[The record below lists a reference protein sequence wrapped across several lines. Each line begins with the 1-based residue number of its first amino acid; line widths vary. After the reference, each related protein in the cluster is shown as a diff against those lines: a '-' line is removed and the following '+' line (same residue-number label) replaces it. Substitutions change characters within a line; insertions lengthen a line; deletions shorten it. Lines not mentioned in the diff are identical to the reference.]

1 MTKRS
6 ELPPLTALRA
16 FAAAGERLSFQEA
29 ARQLGVTPSA
39 VSHQIRMLEEWLE
52 TPLFARMARQIAI
65 TPAGKKFHRDVS
77 AALNDIAVAA
87 SRLRAKTKRT
97 TLKISALPLITN
109 VWLIP
114 RLAAFEAKHPGITLA
129 IETENRVTDF
139 ESEDVD
145 IGIRN
150 MRAPT
155 PGLFARKLLDIRPVP
170 LCARKLTTG
179 ANALREPRD
188 LAQHTL
194 INVSARPGAW
204 AHWLSLVGLKGLK
217 PKRELTFDTVP
228 AALEAASRGHGVTLG
243 MSPLV
248 WESPSIASLVVPFA
262 PKVEASSAYYVVHRK
277 ADRSRP
283 EVRAFVDWIT
293 KEMAAFAR
301 THRSVPS
308 SVRIDG

>member
-1 MTKRS
+1 MKKAA
-6 ELPPLTALRA
+6 LPPLTALRA
-16 FAAAGERLSFQEA
+16 FAAAGERLSFQDA
-29 ARQLGVTPSA
+29 AAQLGVTPSA
-39 VSHQIRMLEEWLE
+39 VSHQIRMLEDWLE
-52 TPLFARMARQIAI
+52 TPLFTRMARRIAL
-65 TPAGKKFHRDVS
+65 TSAGKRFHRDVS

-87 SRLRAKTKRT
+87 SRLRANTKRT

-114 RLAAFEAKHPGITLA
+114 RLAAFEAKHPDITLA
-129 IETENRVTDF
+129 IETENRVADF
-139 ESEDVD
+139 ENDDVD

-155 PGLFARKLLDIRPVP
+155 PGLFARKLLDIRLVP
-170 LCARKLTTG
+170 LCARKLATG
-179 ANALREPRD
+179 AHALREPRD

-194 INVSARPGAW
+194 INVSARPEAW
-204 AHWLSLVGLKGLK
+204 ARWLSVMGVGGLK

-228 AALEAASRGHGVTLG
+228 AALEAAARGHGVTLG

-248 WESPSIASLVVPFA
+248 WESPSVAALVVPFA
-262 PKVEASSAYYVVHRK
+262 SKVEADSAYYLVHRK

-301 THRSVPS
+301 THRSIPAGARVES
-308 SVRIDG
+308 

>member
-1 MTKRS
+1 MKQAA
-6 ELPPLTALRA
+6 LPPLTALRA
-16 FAAAGERLSFQEA
+16 FAAAGERLSFQDA

-52 TPLFARMARQIAI
+52 TPLFARMARRIAL
-65 TPAGKKFHRDVS
+65 TPAGKRFHRDVS
-77 AALNDIAVAA
+77 EALNGIAVSA
-87 SRLRAKTKRT
+87 SRLRANTKRT

-114 RLAAFEAKHPGITLA
+114 RLAAFEAKHPDITLA
-129 IETENRVTDF
+129 IETENRVADF
-139 ESEDVD
+139 EKDDVD

-150 MRAPT
+150 VRAPT
-155 PGLFARKLLDIRPVP
+155 PGLFARKLLDVRLVP
-170 LCARKLTTG
+170 LCSRKLVTG
-179 ANALREPRD
+179 TNALREPRD
-188 LAQHTL
+188 LAHHTL

-204 AHWLSLVGLKGLK
+204 ARWLSIVGLAGLK

-262 PKVEASSAYYVVHRK
+262 PKVEADSAYYLVHRK

-283 EVRAFVDWIT
+283 EVRAFVDWIA

-301 THRSVPS
+301 THRSIPTGARVES
-308 SVRIDG
+308 